1 MTPRPKA
8 HRRRLARN
16 FVVFGLVGILATT
29 VHFTLGLSI
38 ASAGILRP
46 FWANVFA
53 FSGAFIVSY
62 VGHYHFSFRSS
73 ADHRLA
79 IPRFLAL
86 ALMGLM
92 INQVA
97 VFLMVDRW
105 QYSYSKALI
114 IIVFFVP
121 AATFLLGKFWVFD
134 RE

>member
-1 MTPRPKA
+1 MTARPKA
-8 HRRRLARN
+8 RHRRHARI
-16 FVVFGLVGILATT
+16 FIVFGLVGILATT
-29 VHFTLGLSI
+29 VHVTIGLSI

-46 FWANVFA
+46 FWANIFA

-73 ADHRLA
+73 ADHKLA
-79 IPRFLAL
+79 IPRFMAV

-92 INQVA
+92 LNQV
-97 VFLMVDRW
+97 VIFMMVDRW

-114 IIVFFVP
+114 VIVFFVP
-121 AATFLLGKFWVFD
+121 AATFILGKFWVFD